1 MVRSPA
7 RAALVALTLAAFVT
21 EAAAAPPPTPTPKA
35 MKVFKGGAFCA
46 FEWFG
51 SGSFRWLWKDVTESC
66 TPAPAP
72 VIKTSKAG
80 SKKCTETV
88 ASCGTYRTPTKKCG
102 WNMCTTT
109 DCVTA
114 PSGLPVSASRAPAAG
129 CPPRPLPMH
138 TRFVKANGER
148 CVKDWSACGAVR
160 TASGACVWKD
170 CDVFKCKAPCVATK
184 PMGKSIVAPVTIGT
198 RPETIDLPRKV
209 CSSGRWPVSATV
221 NMSNDL
227 MSCTWAW
234 KDWEVCY
241 CKTGAPLWTK
251 C

>member
-1 MVRSPA
+1 
-7 RAALVALTLAAFVT
+7 
-21 EAAAAPPPTPTPKA
+21 
-35 MKVFKGGAFCA
+35 MKVTKGGASCISR
-46 FEWFG
+46 WFVTG
-51 SGSFRWLWKDVTESC
+51 YVDSKWVWKDVTEC
-66 TPAPAP
+66 CPPAPAP
-72 VIKTSKAG
+72 VVKTSKAG

-88 ASCGTYRTPTKKCG
+88 ATCGTYLTPTMKCG

-114 PSGLPVSASRAPAAG
+114 PGGLPVSASRAPAAG

-184 PMGKSIVAPVTIGT
+184 PMGKSMVT
-198 RPETIDLPRKV
+198 RPVPGKI
-209 CSSGRWPVSATV
+209 CSSAWWPVSATV
-221 NMSNDL
+221 NMSNDF

-234 KDWEVCY
+234 KDVEECY
-241 CKTGAPLWTK
+241 CNTGAPKWTK